1 MIYEDQ
7 FTLSLLTACVMQ
19 QNQLLTQQNA
29 MQRELM
35 DRVDSVGDLLWR
47 MNRCHSITRSQ
58 VDQTGAGKRTAK
70 ERHLARKQSAARKR
84 SGKQA

>member
-47 MNRCHSITRSQ
+47 MDRRNSITRSQ

-70 ERHLARKQSAARKR
+70 KRRLASRQFAARKR
-84 SGKQA
+84 PSKQA